1 MEDNEKIDD
10 RSLLK
15 KSRINSAKKK
25 KSERERLSR
34 LSGANINDLLQT
46 QPDQH
51 RDSVDFGSTGELAL
65 QIQGSTVNVYRDYNN
80 FSPIKENRTLETTS
94 SKILKNSATNK
105 TIISDQS
112 RHIKKKV

>member
-1 MEDNEKIDD
+1 MIRDVKTGRDDNRQSLLEKAILDNKRRLSNMEDNSMK

-34 LSGANINDLLQT
+34 LSGADINDLLQT
-46 QPDQH
+46 QPDKH

-65 QIQGSTVNVYRDYNN
+65 
-80 FSPIKENRTLETTS
+80 
-94 SKILKNSATNK
+94 
-105 TIISDQS
+105 
-112 RHIKKKV
+112 